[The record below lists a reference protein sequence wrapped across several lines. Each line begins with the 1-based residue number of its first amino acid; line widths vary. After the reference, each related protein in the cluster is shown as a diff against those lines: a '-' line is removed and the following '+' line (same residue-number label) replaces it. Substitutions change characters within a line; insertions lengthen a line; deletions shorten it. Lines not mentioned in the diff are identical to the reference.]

1 MFPFGT
7 PVVSACW
14 WGWVRVRGR
23 GAGREAG
30 SVLQT
35 TVAHRLSLLCKFI
48 PELFKS
54 KMFNVSFQFLC
65 LSFFWKDPTS
75 VAGTKLGQ
83 SARG

>member
-65 LSFFWKDPTS
+65 LSFFCKDPTS
-75 VAGTKLGQ
+75 VAGMKLGQ